1 MKSIIGY
8 HTTCF
13 GELWEKSLFD
23 LTYEAIQGVINQTKI
38 DRNKIDAI
46 FFSNM
51 LGGVLENNVHISS
64 KISEMLGVHIPIFRI
79 ESACAS
85 GGVAFHLACKYL
97 GNDTK
102 TVLVVGAEKMN
113 DFSPEQVTTALASA
127 SSTEEQ
133 DAGLTFPGLYGML
146 ANFYMNKYH
155 YQEKHLAPVSV
166 KNHFHGSLNEKAHF
180 KRKISIDQV
189 LKSPYVAYPLK
200 VLDSSPISDGAAA
213 VIITNDTDVA
223 TQSEYTVEILA
234 SEVATDSISLA
245 HRKRLDELEA
255 TKIAAHKA
263 FSTAKLKPK
272 DIQVAELHD
281 CFSIAELLAMEDIGF
296 WKKGEAGARMQ
307 ELSTQFGSG
316 SDLIVNTSGGLK
328 AAGHPVGATGIKQIG
343 EVFLQLT
350 NRATNRQVK
359 KVKHGLA
366 HNVGGSG
373 GTAAVTIL
381 GI

>member
-1 MKSIIGY
+1 MKSVIGY
-8 HTTCF
+8 YTTCF

-23 LTYEAIQGVINQTKI
+23 LTYEAINGVIEQTQI

-64 KISEMLGVHIPIFRI
+64 KIAEMLGVHIPIFRV

-85 GGVAFHLACKYL
+85 GGVAFHLACQYL
-97 GNDTK
+97 GNEPK
-102 TVLVVGAEKMN
+102 TILVVGAEKMN

-146 ANFYMNKYH
+146 ANYYMNTYN

-180 KRKISIDQV
+180 KRKITIEQV
-189 LKSPYVAYPLK
+189 LRSPYVAYPLK

-213 VIITNDTDVA
+213 IIITNDKSVA
-223 TQSEYTVEILA
+223 SQAAQKVEILA
-234 SEVATDSISLA
+234 SEVASDSISLA
-245 HRKRLDELEA
+245 HRKRLDELMA
-255 TKIAAHKA
+255 TKLAAQKA
-263 FSTAKLKPK
+263 FATAKLQPK

-296 WKKGEAGARMQ
+296 WKKGEAGARIQ
-307 ELSTQFGSG
+307 ELSTQYGSG

-343 EVFLQLT
+343 EIFLQLT
-350 NRATNRQVK
+350 ERATNRQVTK
-359 KVKHGLA
+359 ANFGLA

-373 GTAAVTIL
+373 GSAAVTIL